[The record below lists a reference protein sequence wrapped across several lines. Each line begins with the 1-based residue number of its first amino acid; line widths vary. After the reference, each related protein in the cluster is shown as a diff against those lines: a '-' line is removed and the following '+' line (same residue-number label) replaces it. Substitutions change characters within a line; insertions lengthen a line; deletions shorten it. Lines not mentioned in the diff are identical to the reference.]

1 MNVSLWAVARRV
13 AYSVGWLLFGGLG
26 LVLHLTGGRAHFEP
40 HTIRRI
46 LVIRLDL
53 LGDFVFTLPAVQALR
68 AAYPQAELTLL
79 TLEYTRPLATLV
91 PGVDRVLALDLNQ
104 YRRPAG
110 WRRLGEVL
118 RLVRQ
123 LRAARFD
130 LCVAVHGRPAGIL
143 ALLSGARYRVGYA
156 AHAYPFAFNR
166 PVAGRRYVQRRH
178 EVEYGLALARAAGA
192 EGPAQPALP
201 APPGRVSVPG
211 LASGE
216 RYVVLHPGASNG
228 SAKRWPAAAWARLVE
243 QVWTLL
249 GMRAVV
255 TGSAA
260 ERALVESVVA
270 HAGAAAVGLVG
281 APLHELVAVLA
292 GAEAVVAGDTGPL
305 HVAAALGR
313 PVVGI
318 YGPTDPAQTGPRGPR
333 VAVVRRPVPCGPC
346 YDLRGPA
353 ECKLPERSVA
363 CMRDLGVD
371 GVLGALL
378 AVLGHRPAEEAAPGA
393 AGSGASP
400 AGTVAEA
407 SRFT

>member
-1 MNVSLWAVARRV
+1 
-13 AYSVGWLLFGGLG
+13 
-26 LVLHLTGGRAHFEP
+26 
-40 HTIRRI
+40 
-46 LVIRLDL
+46 
-53 LGDFVFTLPAVQALR
+53 
-68 AAYPQAELTLL
+68 
-79 TLEYTRPLATLV
+79 
-91 PGVDRVLALDLNQ
+91 
-104 YRRPAG
+104 
-110 WRRLGEVL
+110 
-118 RLVRQ
+118 
-123 LRAARFD
+123 
-130 LCVAVHGRPAGIL
+130 
-143 ALLSGARYRVGYA
+143 
-156 AHAYPFAFNR
+156 
-166 PVAGRRYVQRRH
+166 
-178 EVEYGLALARAAGA
+178 
-192 EGPAQPALP
+192 
-201 APPGRVSVPG
+201 
-211 LASGE
+211 
-216 RYVVLHPGASNG
+216 
-228 SAKRWPAAAWARLVE
+228 
-243 QVWTLL
+243 
-249 GMRAVV
+249 MRAVV